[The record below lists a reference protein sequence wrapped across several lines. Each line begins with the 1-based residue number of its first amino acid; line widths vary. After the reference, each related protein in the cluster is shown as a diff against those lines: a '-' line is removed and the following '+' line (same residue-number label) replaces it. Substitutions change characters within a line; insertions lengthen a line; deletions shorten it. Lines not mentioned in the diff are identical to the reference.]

1 MRKIKGNLCRNKRGQ
16 FSKCRGAT
24 TKAGSRKRKAPSMK
38 GRKCVKWGRTKSKK
52 VCRKYTK
59 KR

>member
-16 FSKCRGAT
+16 FSKCRGKT
-24 TKAGSRKRKAPSMK
+24 SAGTKRKAPSMK